1 MTFFSAISR
10 IMRTIHI
17 IGYMHAF
24 YAYPLQRFNL
34 LIKRGLKNVIT
45 RKSICCCKPNTG

>member
-24 YAYPLQRFNL
+24 YA
-34 LIKRGLKNVIT
+34 
-45 RKSICCCKPNTG
+45 